1 MSKRQPRTFSEFF
14 VSQNKKI
21 SATQNFPD
29 FVRSST
35 PFIETPRELPGL
47 DEMLEEEALRRRFKS
62 FIRSHRGGSRT
73 VAPAP
78 EPIGKVGNYQVFHQP
93 SANAELKPRVHV
105 AKPVP
110 TALEREAKVH
120 ARDKAK
126 ALALA
131 RTHAKALREAADAAE
146 ARLATMEG

>member
-21 SATQNFPD
+21 PDPKNSPNFK
-29 FVRSST
+29 RSTSE
-35 PFIETPRELPGL
+35 FFETPRELPGL
-47 DEMLEEEALRRRFKS
+47 AEMLEEEALRRRFKS

-78 EPIGKVGNYQVFHQP
+78 EPIGKVGNFQVFHEP
-93 SANAELKPRVHV
+93 AANTELKPRVHV
-105 AKPVP
+105 PKPTP

-120 ARDKAK
+120 ARDKAH

-146 ARLATMEG
+146 ARLAHMES